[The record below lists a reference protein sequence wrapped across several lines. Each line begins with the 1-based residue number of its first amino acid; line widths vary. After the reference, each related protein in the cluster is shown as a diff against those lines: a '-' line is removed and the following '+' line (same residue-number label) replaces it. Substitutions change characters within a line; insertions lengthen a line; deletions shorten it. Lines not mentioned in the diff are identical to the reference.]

1 MFWTKSKVM
10 MYKIHVVKPFL
21 LIVYK
26 QSLLK
31 KTVNVNIMKKIVNF
45 ALF

>member
-31 KTVNVNIMKKIVNF
+31 NSKCEYHEKIVNF
-45 ALF
+45 AL